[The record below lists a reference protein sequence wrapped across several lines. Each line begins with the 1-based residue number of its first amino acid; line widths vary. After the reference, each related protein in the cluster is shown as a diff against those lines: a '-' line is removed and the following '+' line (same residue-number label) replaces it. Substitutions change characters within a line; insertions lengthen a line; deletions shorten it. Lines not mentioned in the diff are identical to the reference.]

1 MGLSSK
7 GRSTVVFRKVIGPG
21 SRASHILPN
30 VRDGKIW
37 RSDIGVVRP
46 LRGSSEEGLFFLS
59 LFKGTQR
66 LENKGDAYSFDR
78 KSILRRSTLHNL
90 SCVFLSSSAAKVSP
104 WKTRLQTT
112 RVCES
117 LQLAGGE
124 FREQAFVERVGSY
137 GTCNETSCGHG
148 PLF

>member
-1 MGLSSK
+1 M
-7 GRSTVVFRKVIGPG
+7 FRKVIGPG
-21 SRASHILPN
+21 SRAAHILSN
-30 VRDGKIW
+30 VRDGKIS
-37 RSDIGVVRP
+37 RSDLGVARS
-46 LRGSSEEGLFFLS
+46 LRRSSEEGFLFSFFFLS

-66 LENKGDAYSFDR
+66 FVSLENKGDAYSFDR

-90 SCVFLSSSAAKVSP
+90 SYVFLSSSAAKVSP

-124 FREQAFVERVGSY
+124 FREQPFVERVGSY

>member
-1 MGLSSK
+1 MPRTFCLTFEME
-7 GRSTVVFRKVIGPG
+7 RSRGAISVSQDHSGDRL
-21 SRASHILPN
+21 R
-30 VRDGKIW
+30 RDFFFFF
-37 RSDIGVVRP
+37 
-46 LRGSSEEGLFFLS
+46 FFLS

-66 LENKGDAYSFDR
+66 FVSLENKGDAYSFDR

-90 SCVFLSSSAAKVSP
+90 SYVFLSSSAAKVSP

-124 FREQAFVERVGSY
+124 FREQPFVERVGSY